1 MLTGDERI
9 SEFMELRKILG
20 LSAVAGLLCLA
31 QIAYPGYGFQ
41 YMCNIADTGFLGTF
55 QGKQWQK
62 DYLVGKANV
71 SDTPGMMDCMEYIQ
85 KWKDLGMFTTNKR
98 NPQSDDETRNEF
110 MEGNTLFLIG
120 SKNGIGETDDTK
132 DQFGLMPY
140 LSEDGSQNVYIL
152 NVTRYHGLSKKLEEN
167 PQKLWKFFLPW
178 KERREKTIRSIK
190 FRGGYRKAGH

>member
-71 SDTPGMMDCMEYIQ
+71 SDTPGMRDCMEYIE
-85 KWKDLGMFTTNKR
+85 KWKDLGMFPTNKR
-98 NPQSDDETRNEF
+98 NPQS
-110 MEGNTLFLIG
+110 
-120 SKNGIGETDDTK
+120 
-132 DQFGLMPY
+132 
-140 LSEDGSQNVYIL
+140 VYIL
-152 NVTRYHGLSKKLEEN
+152 NVIRYHGLSKKLEEN
-167 PQKLWKFFLPW
+167 PQKLEDALKVMEILSSVEGTTGKDDKKHKIPW
-178 KERREKTIRSIK
+178 
-190 FRGGYRKAGH
+190 GGYRNAGH